1 MKCGF
6 ERSDRDD
13 LPNVAEGGMIAFAE
27 TAPPDEDGWIMIADN
42 VIQKKAGFRECGV

>member
-13 LPNVAEGGMIAFAE
+13 LPNVAERGMIAFAE
-27 TAPPDEDGWIMIADN
+27 TAPPDEDGWIMVADN
-42 VIQKKAGFRECGV
+42 VIQKKASLRECGV